1 MNPLILNY
9 SPSKGAH
16 EVIDPVRLLLD
27 RDHCGDGSRV
37 RSFDATDRG
46 GAGGAGQSSS
56 DEPNPFPLTVLE
68 VELQLHHHVAA
79 LHRDV
84 QQQVPIAR
92 GQRRGDSILKTQNLQ
107 HAGRV
112 ERHDRPAQIIEA
124 VEHRARPDDVHDLE
138 ELALVVL
145 VGLFVAGVW

>member
-1 MNPLILNY
+1 MNSLILNY

-27 RDHCGDGSRV
+27 RDHCGDGSRLR

-46 GAGGAGQSSS
+46 GAGGRAERS

-79 LHRDV
+79 LDRDV
-84 QQQVPIAR
+84 Q
-92 GQRRGDSILKTQNLQ
+92 
-107 HAGRV
+107 
-112 ERHDRPAQIIEA
+112 
-124 VEHRARPDDVHDLE
+124 
-138 ELALVVL
+138 
-145 VGLFVAGVW
+145 